1 MRETPDDRTPLLL
14 LASNAVAERVTEAK
28 GGAMTRT
35 FSYMAVIVAALAVS
49 VPAAFGDDWG
59 ADRQSPTSLAG
70 MPDVVDRALVQRQ
83 QELGASFDARLDAR
97 EQALV
102 EKGNVQLSTGTPP
115 DLVERVAAAAARAS
129 GSGDHF
135 LANDNRFGI
144 DRTTQP
150 VPVSETGSGN
160 DLEWTQIGIGLGAG
174 ILFAFGLFLGVRMV
188 RIRQFAH

>member
-1 MRETPDDRTPLLL
+1 MRETPDDPTPLLL
-14 LASNAVAERVTEAK
+14 LASNSVAERVTEAK

-35 FSYMAVIVAALAVS
+35 FSFMAVIVAALAVS

-59 ADRQSPTSLAG
+59 ADRQTQTSLAG

-102 EKGNVQLSTGTPP
+102 EKRNVQLSTGTPP
-115 DLVERVAAAAARAS
+115 DLVERVAAAAAKES

-135 LANDNRFGI
+135 VANDNRFSI
-144 DRTTQP
+144 DPMTQP
-150 VPVSETGSGN
+150 VPVSVTGPGD
-160 DLEWTQIGIGLGAG
+160 DLEWAQIGIGLGAG
-174 ILFAFGLFLGVRMV
+174 ILLAFGLVLGLRLIYVRPL
-188 RIRQFAH
+188 AH